1 MKVLVTGG
9 CGYIGSH
16 TIVDFLEQGHDVIC
30 VDNCSRSSVQVL
42 DDIWKYTGKKTAFYK
57 LDLNNLPDV
66 RKVFE
71 ENTDICGVIHFAA
84 YKAVGESVAN
94 PLLYYQNNLQ
104 SLLNVL
110 SCCEEFSISNIVFS
124 SSCTVYGQPDSIPV
138 TESTPLKLPESPYGA
153 TKQMCEQILRDFVR
167 RPGNIQSVC
176 LLRYFNPAGAHPSG
190 CIGERPL
197 GPPQNLV
204 PLIVEAAAGKRPA
217 LTVYGTDYPTR
228 DGTCIRDYIHV
239 CDIASAH
246 RLALEYIQ
254 TQTQDIHV
262 FNLGAG
268 KGISVL
274 EAIHAFE
281 SATGVSVPHTLVSR
295 RPGDVCA
302 IYADNSLAQ
311 STLGWMPHYDLETIM
326 KTAWDFYCLQD
337 P

>member
-1 MKVLVTGG
+1 MKILVTGG

-16 TIVDFLEQGHDVIC
+16 TIVDLLEQGHDVIC
-30 VDNCSRSSVQVL
+30 VDNCCRSSVQVI
-42 DDIWKYTGKKTAFYK
+42 DDIWKVTGKKPIFYN
-57 LDLNNLPDV
+57 LDLINIGELRN
-66 RKVFE
+66 VFLE
-71 ENTDICGVIHFAA
+71 HMNIAGIIHFAA
-84 YKAVGESVAN
+84 YKAVGESVMN

-104 SLLNVL
+104 SLMNVL
-110 SCCEEFSISNIVFS
+110 SCCEEFRISNIVFS

-138 TESTPLKLPESPYGA
+138 TELSPIKPAESPYGA

-167 RPGNIQSVC
+167 RPGNTQSVC

-190 CIGERPL
+190 LLGEMPT
-197 GPPQNLV
+197 GAPQNLV
-204 PLIVEAAAGKRPA
+204 PVIVEAAAGKRPA
-217 LTVYGTDYPTR
+217 LTVFGADYPTK

-254 TQTQDIHV
+254 TRPKNVHV

-268 KGISVL
+268 KGVSVL

-281 SATGVSVPHTLVSR
+281 SATGVSVPHTISAR

-302 IYADNSLAQ
+302 IYADNSLSQ
-311 STLGWMPHYDLETIM
+311 STLGWKIMYDLESIM
-326 KTAWDFYCLQD
+326 KTAWDFYCRRKQ
-337 P
+337 